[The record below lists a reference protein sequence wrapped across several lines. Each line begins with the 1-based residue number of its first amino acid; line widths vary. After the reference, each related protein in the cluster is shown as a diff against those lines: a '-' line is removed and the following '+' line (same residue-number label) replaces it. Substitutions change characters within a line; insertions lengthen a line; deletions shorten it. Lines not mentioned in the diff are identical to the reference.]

1 MLIAETW
8 KDDASGITREVQNA
22 TVLFADICGS
32 THLCYRLGDESAR
45 SIVGAG
51 MHLIMSVVEGYG
63 GRIVK
68 TLGDEVM
75 CLFPDPD
82 HGAAA
87 ATEMQRRTVERQHEG
102 VPLDIHI
109 GMQHGPV
116 LLEGRDVFGD
126 TVNAA
131 SYLCAVATSG
141 QILTTDTT
149 IRHLSEQW
157 RPNSRP
163 LFFAVIKGSSVES
176 AIHQIIWQ
184 GDTSTLTDVNLRRHN
199 LAPPDDGGALI
210 IHGNTEIRIDP
221 RRPEIV
227 LGRDEQCDIRVADT
241 FASRRH
247 ARIVLRRTQIHLI
260 DLSVNGT
267 FVRRVTGEASH
278 VFRTELILD
287 GAGQLSLGR
296 AFDQPDVEVIQ
307 FRRDRRAMYRP

>member
-1 MLIAETW
+1 MLTVETW
-8 KDDASGITREVQNA
+8 KDEAPPITREVQYA
-22 TVLFADICGS
+22 TILFADICGS
-32 THLCYRLGDESAR
+32 TQLYSRLGDESAR
-45 SIVGAG
+45 AIVGAG
-51 MHLIMSVVEGYG
+51 MHLIMSVVEGQA

-75 CLFPDPD
+75 CVFSDPD
-82 HGAAA
+82 HAAAA

-116 LLEGRDVFGD
+116 LVEGRDVFGD

-149 IRHLSEQW
+149 IRQLSEQW

-184 GDTSTLTDVNLRRHN
+184 GDTAALTDVNLRRHN